1 MIQRNRWQHFAFAV
15 VFALSALPAAS
26 AAQSGTASTV
36 NPTFETRAQLETHA
50 QTAQAEGRDLDARL
64 IRHRLNAGDFQD
76 GDRVFV
82 TVRGPGGFSDT
93 LVVRSGRQLEL
104 PQIPPVPLTGVLRS
118 ELQSRLAAHLAKY
131 LRDPVVVARPL
142 LRIGILGHVTR
153 PGYYYTAADLPLTDV
168 LMAAGGPTPEA
179 DVTKVSVRRVGEI
192 IMDERKTRTALT
204 AGRSLDNLHL
214 QAGDELQV
222 GKRRQINWAII
233 IPSVT
238 ALLGL
243 AIAVSQ

>member
-1 MIQRNRWQHFAFAV
+1 MIQRNRWQDLASAV
-15 VFALSALPAAS
+15 VFAMAAIPGTS
-26 AAQSGTASTV
+26 AAQTGLVSGA
-36 NPTFETRAQLETHA
+36 NPSFETRAQLETDA
-50 QTAQAEGRDLDARL
+50 RTAEGEGRDLDARL

-76 GDRVFV
+76 GDRIFV

-104 PQIPPVPLTGVLRS
+104 PQVPPLPLTGVLRS
-118 ELQSRLAAHLAKY
+118 ELHPRLTAHLARF

-192 IMDERKTRTALT
+192 IMDEPKTRAALT

-214 QAGDELQV
+214 QAWDELQV
-222 GKRRQINWAII
+222 GKRRQINWGVI

-243 AIAVSQ
+243 VIAVSQ

>member
-1 MIQRNRWQHFAFAV
+1 MIQRNRWQLFAYAVIFAI
-15 VFALSALPAAS
+15 AAMPGI
-26 AAQSGTASTV
+26 ADAQSRPVGAA
-36 NPTFETRAQLETHA
+36 NPRFETRTQLETDA
-50 QTAQAEGRDLDARL
+50 RTAEAEGRDLDARL

-76 GDRVFV
+76 GDRIFV
-82 TVRGPGGFSDT
+82 TVRGSGGFSDT

-104 PQIPPVPLTGVLRS
+104 PQIPPLSLAGVLRS
-118 ELQSRLAAHLAKY
+118 ELHPRLSAHLANY

-168 LMAAGGPTPEA
+168 LMAAGGPTPGA

-192 IMDERKTRTALT
+192 IMDERKTRAALT

-222 GKRRQINWAII
+222 GKRREINWGVI
-233 IPSVT
+233 IPSLS

-243 AIAVSQ
+243 VIAISQ